1 MLSDM
6 IVTFCGHRQVENED
20 QVRQWLE
27 NAVDGLIREGADV
40 FYLGGYGGFDRMALT
55 VVNKAKE
62 AHPGVRAILVLPYL
76 DRSIDLDAYDGSVY
90 PPLEKVPR
98 RYAISRRNRWMVD
111 QADVVVAYVIH
122 EWGGA
127 ATTLRYA
134 EAKKKTIIRFPE

>member
-1 MLSDM
+1 MV
-6 IVTFCGHRQVENED
+6 VTFCGHREVQEPEK
-20 QVRQWLE
+20 VRKWLYE
-27 NAVDGLIREGADV
+27 TVSGLIREGADV
-40 FYLGGYGGFDRMALT
+40 IYLGGYGGFDRMALSA
-55 VVNKAKE
+55 VNKAKE

-76 DRSIDLDAYDGSVY
+76 DRSMDLDAYDGSIY

>member
-1 MLSDM
+1 MRARE
-6 IVTFCGHRQVENED
+6 VQEPEK
-20 QVRQWLE
+20 VRKWLE

-62 AHPGVRAILVLPYL
+62 AHTGVRAILVLPYL
-76 DRSIDLDAYDGSVY
+76 DRSMDLDAYDGSIY

-98 RYAISRRNRWMVD
+98 RFAISRRNRWMVD

>member
-1 MLSDM
+1 M
-6 IVTFCGHRQVENED
+6 VTFCGHREVQEPEKV
-20 QVRQWLE
+20 QKWLYE
-27 NAVDGLIREGADV
+27 TVSGLILEGADV
-40 FYLGGYGGFDRMALT
+40 FYLGGYGEFDRMALS
-55 VVNKAKE
+55 VVNKTKE
-62 AHPGVRAILVLPYL
+62 AHPDVRAILVLPYL
-76 DRSIDLDAYDGSVY
+76 DRSMDLDAYDGSIY

>member
-1 MLSDM
+1 MV
-6 IVTFCGHRQVENED
+6 VTFCGHKQVENED

-27 NAVDGLIREGADV
+27 NAVDGLIQEGADV
-40 FYLGGYGGFDRMALT
+40 FYLGGYGGFDRMALSA
-55 VVNKAKE
+55 VNKTKE
-62 AHPGVRAILVLPYL
+62 AHPSVRAILVLPYL
-76 DRSIDLDAYDGSVY
+76 DRSMDLDAYDGSIY

-134 EAKKKTIIRFPE
+134 EAKKKTIMRFPK